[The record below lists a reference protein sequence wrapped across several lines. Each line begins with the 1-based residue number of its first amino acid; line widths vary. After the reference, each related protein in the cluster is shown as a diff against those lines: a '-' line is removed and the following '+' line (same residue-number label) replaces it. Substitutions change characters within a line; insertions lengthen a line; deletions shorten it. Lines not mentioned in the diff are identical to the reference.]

1 MAENDSQVPG
11 ESREPKEPAGSSEST
26 SRGSGVRAAAGAR
39 GAGARANVKHQR
51 AAPTRSAGHVRSGA
65 RMLGKEARKILDRH
79 RARIDAD
86 IVAQIEA
93 TLREIDQ
100 LRAQQPKEDLAELEY
115 QAETLDELLHQHA
128 SFARKSALRDT
139 LENIGIAVVVAL
151 AVRSCVYEPF
161 KIPSGSMMPT
171 LRPGDH
177 IFVNKFAYGVQI
189 PLTTKVV
196 GEDWIRGIARGDVI
210 VFRFPLDESDD
221 FIKRVIGLPGDTVR
235 VNGDRRKIDLKRSGS
250 ESFEPITREKLD
262 DVKCQAE
269 NSTQAVEN
277 CSVFREQLDDH
288 TYEVRYRDDARTND
302 PSVRTYEVPDGH
314 LLVMGDNRNA
324 SQDSLA
330 WSVTGDTI
338 TAAGLLSRP
347 DIRDITLVEN
357 DRIELHDD
365 GDVIRTNDDGLRD
378 RARYL
383 AERSDPAR
391 DLILE
396 AWRAPP
402 IDARAV
408 FESLASHYGATE
420 EVDFETLMGATLE
433 GAEARVLEYG
443 GKLGSMRYAKGDID
457 SELIFW
463 GPRNDVVFRLHC
475 GSKRCIRPS
484 DLATRAAM
492 VIKSFEA
499 DPDYDARELLL
510 AEYGRAKTF
519 PGRGAYETRYVE
531 RKFGPDREGL
541 RLRAWRAPSEGLDIL
556 RDAALAEYGLGPLA
570 GAMRDRWGAE
580 TGDSET
586 GEAAVPDLGPSAW
599 VFERDGV
606 FVVVHADAATELLA
620 VLECGPKRCKSR
632 TDAIALATDVASRF
646 PTVAKDRE
654 RITEL
659 LGQADAGALPEVP
672 LLNPGAYYW
681 DHLSVVGV
689 VLDDSHSIRIDVE
702 QMPGGGL
709 EDALEQR
716 RQELDGAE
724 AVEGLGPSAYYA
736 DTPNGHTF
744 LFTVPQNQLLIEL
757 ACRPGLCPDVETA
770 RKLAD
775 RAREKGL
782 DAENYLQKG
791 VSKPRPFVP
800 RGNVKGRAEVI
811 WWPTAR
817 FWKKID

>member
-1 MAENDSQVPG
+1 MAENDSDTPG
-11 ESREPKEPAGSSEST
+11 P
-26 SRGSGVRAAAGAR
+26 SRGPEQPPASSAQAGRA
-39 GAGARANVKHQR
+39 ARANVKHQR
-51 AAPTRSAGHVRSGA
+51 TAPTRSAGHVRSGA

-93 TLREIDQ
+93 ALSAIDQ
-100 LRAQQPKEDLAELEY
+100 LRAQQPNEDLAELEF

-177 IFVNKFAYGVQI
+177 IFVNKFAYGVQV

-196 GEDWIRGIARGDVI
+196 GEDWISGIARGDVI

-221 FIKRVIGLPGDTVR
+221 FIKRVIGLPGDTIR
-235 VNGDRRKIDLKRSGS
+235 VNGDRRKIELKRAGS
-250 ESFEPITREKLD
+250 DRFEPIPREKLD

-269 NSTQAVEN
+269 NSTQAIEN
-277 CSVFREQLDDH
+277 CTVYREQLDEH
-288 TYEVRYRDDARTND
+288 IYEVRYRDDARTND
-302 PSVRTYEVPDGH
+302 PSMRTYEVPDGH

-330 WSVTGDTI
+330 WTVTGDTL

-347 DIRDITLVEN
+347 DIRDITAVEN

-383 AERSDPAR
+383 AERNDPAR

-420 EVDFETLMGATLE
+420 AAEFEQLMGTLA

-443 GKLGSMRYAKGDID
+443 AKLGSMRYAKGDIS

-475 GSKRCIRPS
+475 GSKRCIRPA

-510 AEYGRAKTF
+510 AEYGRAKTY
-519 PGRGAYETRYVE
+519 PGRGQYETRYVE
-531 RKFGPDREGL
+531 RQFGGEGEGV
-541 RLRAWRAPSEGLDIL
+541 RLRAWRAPTEGLDIL

-570 GAMRDRWGAE
+570 GAMREHWQIE
-580 TGDSET
+580 TGEGET
-586 GEAAVPDLGPSAW
+586 GEARTAEAAVPDLGPSAW

-606 FVVVHADAATELLA
+606 FVVVHADAETELLA

-646 PTVAKDRE
+646 PSVAKDRE
-654 RITEL
+654 RIVEL
-659 LGQADAGALPEVP
+659 LGQSAVGALPEVP
-672 LLNPGAYYW
+672 LPNPGAYYW
-681 DHLSVVGV
+681 DHLSVAGV

-702 QMPGGGL
+702 QMPNGGL

-716 RQELDGAE
+716 RQELDGQSNGAE
-724 AVEGLGPSAYYA
+724 SVEGLGPSAYYA

-757 ACRPGLCPDVETA
+757 ACRPGLCPDAETA
-770 RKLAD
+770 RKLAE
-775 RAREKGL
+775 RARDKGL
-782 DAENYLQKG
+782 DSENYLQKG

>member
-1 MAENDSQVPG
+1 MPENDSHTPD
-11 ESREPKEPAGSSEST
+11 ESREPK
-26 SRGSGVRAAAGAR
+26 
-39 GAGARANVKHQR
+39 GAGARANVKHR
-51 AAPTRSAGHVRSGA
+51 RTAPTRSAGHVRSGA
-65 RMLGKEARKILDRH
+65 RMLAKEARKILERH

-86 IVAQIEA
+86 IVARIEA
-93 TLREIDQ
+93 TLAEIDQ
-100 LRAQQPKEDLAELEY
+100 LRAQQPNEDLAELEY

-177 IFVNKFAYGVQI
+177 IFVNKFAYGVQV

-196 GEDWIRGIARGDVI
+196 GEDWISGIERGDVI

-221 FIKRVIGLPGDTVR
+221 FIKRVIGLPGDTIR
-235 VNGDRRKIDLKRSGS
+235 VNNDRRKIELKRAGS
-250 ESFEPITREKLD
+250 EQFELIAREKLD

-269 NSTQAVEN
+269 NSTQAIEN
-277 CSVFREQLDDH
+277 CTVYREQLDEH

-302 PSVRTYEVPDGH
+302 PSTRTYEVPEGH

-330 WSVTGDTI
+330 WTVTGDTI

-347 DIRDITLVEN
+347 DIRDITSVEN

-365 GDVIRTNDDGLRD
+365 GDVLRSNDDGLRD

-396 AWRAPP
+396 AWRTPP

-408 FESLASHYGATE
+408 FESLASHYGAAE
-420 EVDFETLMGATLE
+420 EVEFEDLMGSLAN
-433 GAEARVLEYG
+433 AEARVVEYG
-443 GKLGSMRYAKGDID
+443 AKLGTMRYAKRDLD

-475 GSKRCIRPS
+475 GSKRCIRPA

-492 VIKSFEA
+492 VIKAFEA

-510 AEYGRAKTF
+510 AEYGRAKTY
-519 PGRGAYETRYVE
+519 PGRGQYETRYVE
-531 RKFGPDREGL
+531 RQFGGEGEGV
-541 RLRAWRAPSEGLDIL
+541 RLRAWRSPTEGLDIL
-556 RDAALAEYGLGPLA
+556 RDAALAEHGLGPLA
-570 GAMRDRWGAE
+570 GAMREKWGEPEAGE
-580 TGDSET
+580 SET
-586 GEAAVPDLGPSAW
+586 AEAAVPDLGPAAW

-646 PTVAKDRE
+646 PSVAKDRE
-654 RITEL
+654 RMSEL
-659 LGQADAGALPEVP
+659 LGQSAVGALPEVP
-672 LLNPGAYYW
+672 LPNPGAYYW
-681 DHLSVVGV
+681 DHLSVAGV

-702 QMPGGGL
+702 QMPNGGL
-709 EDALEQR
+709 EDALAQR
-716 RQELDGAE
+716 RQELDGE
-724 AVEGLGPSAYYA
+724 SGGTEPVEGLGPSAYYA

-744 LFTVPQNQLLIEL
+744 VFTVPQNQLLVEL
-757 ACRPGLCPDVETA
+757 ACRPGLCADVETA
-770 RKLAD
+770 RKLAE

-782 DAENYLQKG
+782 DPENYLQKG

-800 RGNVKGRAEVI
+800 RGHVKGRAEVI